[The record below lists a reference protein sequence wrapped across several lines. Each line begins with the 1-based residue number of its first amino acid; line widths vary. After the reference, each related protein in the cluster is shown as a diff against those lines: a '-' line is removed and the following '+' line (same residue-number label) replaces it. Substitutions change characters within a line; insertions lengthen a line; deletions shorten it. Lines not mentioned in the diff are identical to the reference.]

1 MAHVGTIT
9 GSMTLDPSAYL
20 AGLNRAAQA
29 TTAFRTSMVGG
40 GMAFNQFGTNANNIA
55 GMMGRFNTSIYASMT
70 AFYAL
75 SRTISSSLGVFEE
88 YSNIMS
94 RISAT
99 ADLSASSVNALS
111 ESFKKLN
118 RELGG
123 SRSDLMKGVYT
134 AVQANFTSPSEF
146 MPIGEAAMRLRT
158 ASGREIDTQI
168 SRCD

>member
-1 MAHVGTIT
+1 MLFPEQ
-9 GSMTLDPSAYL
+9 S
-20 AGLNRAAQA
+20 
-29 TTAFRTSMVGG
+29 
-40 GMAFNQFGTNANNIA
+40 QF
-55 GMMGRFNTSIYASMT
+55 
-70 AFYAL
+70 
-75 SRTISSSLGVFEE
+75 SRVFEE

-123 SRSDLMKGVYT
+123 SRTDLMKGVYT
-134 AVQANFTSPSEF
+134 AIQANFTRPSEF

-158 ASGREIDTQI
+158 ASGREIDTQKSADVI
-168 SRCD
+168 SVVRNALGVRSGREGAITDMLLRGRDIGDMNSRKWLRLWYPDYCFRKSVWRKTRP